1 MSFDPKIPDSTP
13 EEATE
18 IADDFRSLIRRLTG
32 SSGDLYSGFN
42 TTSMDFSDILAEEI
56 RNAGAVNHDHWGE
69 AGLAFA
75 VAAEAADQWSEDLT
89 WYDEKIEALELR
101 LSATP
106 ITKDTPEEAALYD
119 SFVQGLQQEAD
130 EHWETLEGKA
140 EDCSTLLKGG
150 TSAETVAELV
160 NNGRLGWLA
169 HNFVGDRAPMP
180 LDAEMGGSHGNT
192 LRDALESGEIN
203 SNEYERALRDLEMLQ
218 ERAEKAQQRGE
229 ELSEGEIAYLDALY
243 EAMEGMEA
251 PSGSGGSDGAVA
263 IPDAIAENIDDDTA
277 AETLLAALGAGAMA
291 LSNDKLGGG
300 YEKLPDSIQQAS
312 LGPTW
317 GDDTYTNSGDGD
329 TRYGEDLANLAALL
343 GNAPE
348 DLEAG
353 ERLSLNMSLSMG
365 TLLNDATVDPDS
377 DITQTIIETAGEG
390 AIGDL
395 IEVAT
400 RNSDANHAIL
410 KQDIP
415 ESHHVD
421 PDRVS
426 DLANDSLLG
435 LLAYQWNEDGR
446 HSNGSAVTGLFD
458 WIPDDSLEGD
468 SAEQERA
475 AEAMLGFFDF
485 ISIEENH
492 DALLYTGNEVEV
504 VAEDGSTWTYD
515 NAGFGQFNGDIT
527 NSLADMYEA
536 YIVSFAGNEGYNS
549 EGIPDL
555 DWERQDGI
563 DAWNPDDNTLSLS
576 PSERLLF
583 LELVMTND
591 VSAGRAHV
599 ATDIFNTA
607 MAVDAVEQGDPT
619 EATRKAGTLA
629 SLVDGALQNEYVARN
644 LGEEDQANREQ
655 NVADSTR
662 SVLTKLVSD
671 VPIVGT
677 AVDLIGGHY
686 SDEIANLVVAQN
698 SSEEHGLTVGSREGM
713 VNKMNAVV
721 LETAMEEFNNGNSDN
736 PLEEIGDLHFD
747 GDGSNRTVEEIL
759 DDTGI
764 LSEDEDGNLHANK
777 DAAFDSMA
785 ETEGTS
791 VAELNWAL
799 SQAAQATETT
809 WIPGSHDSGLTF
821 TGNAADSFTGR
832 ETGKDN
838 PYLNEDAR
846 AALDDQ

>member
-56 RNAGAVNHDHWGE
+56 RSAGAVNHDHWGE

-192 LRDALESGEIN
+192 LRDALESGEID

-263 IPDAIAENIDDDTA
+263 IPDAIAENIEDERA

-410 KQDIP
+410 TQDIP

-435 LLAYQWNEDGR
+435 LLAYQWDEDGR
-446 HSNGSAVTGLFD
+446 HANGSAVTGLFD
-458 WIPDDSLEGD
+458 WIPDNSLEGD
-468 SAEQERA
+468 SEEQERA

-492 DALLYTGNEVEV
+492 DALMHTGNEIEVEG
-504 VAEDGSTWTYD
+504 EGDQDDWTYTD
-515 NAGFGQFNGDIT
+515 AGFGAHNGAIT
-527 NSLADMYEA
+527 DSLVDLYEA
-536 YIVSFAGNEGYNS
+536 YIYSFAGQEGYGND
-549 EGIPDL
+549 GKPDL
-555 DWERQDGI
+555 SYERPNNPI
-563 DAWNPDDNTLSLS
+563 AWDSDTNTLSLS
-576 PSERLLF
+576 PEERLLF

-591 VSAGRAHV
+591 DSAARTHA
-599 ATDIFNTA
+599 ATEIFNTS
-607 MAVDAVEQGDPT
+607 MQVEALRVGDDTDLPQ
-619 EATRKAGTLA
+619 RAGTLA
-629 SLVDGALQNEYVARN
+629 SLVDGALQNEFSARE
-644 LGEEDQANREQ
+644 LRAEEQTEREQ
-655 NVADSTR
+655 NIASTAQTVATE
-662 SVLTKLVSD
+662 LVSD
-671 VPIVGT
+671 IPIAGT
-677 AVDLIGGHY
+677 AISLAGDHY
-686 SDEIANLVVAQN
+686 SDEIPELVA
-698 SSEEHGLTVGSREGM
+698 SSYEHSEYSLQVDTEESMTH
-713 VNKMNAVV
+713 KMNAAVV
-721 LETAMEEFNNGNSDN
+721 EMALEEHNNGNGDN
-736 PLEEIGDLHFD
+736 PLDLVGDNTFP
-747 GDGSNRTVEEIL
+747 GGGSSPSVTEVLESHNAL
-759 DDTGI
+759 SYDD
-764 LSEDEDGNLHANK
+764 DGNPV
-777 DAAFDSMA
+777 FDSDTAFSAMA
-785 ETEGTS
+785 NGSGERL
-791 VAELNWAL
+791 AELNWAL
-799 SQAAQATETT
+799 SQVSGSADTT
-809 WIPGSHDSGLTF
+809 WNSDDPETAANFVGRAAGSFD
-821 TGNAADSFTGR
+821 GR
-832 ETGKDN
+832 DIGEDN
-838 PYLNEDAR
+838 PYINESSGR
-846 AALDDQ
+846 RSGN